1 MSFGFHSPARS
12 SVGLLMSANRTKLKR
27 IIRFEQLT
35 VLASLVGVALSLVHG
50 NLYDYFFN
58 LFSVEQIGFNFR
70 LLYLSLLLYSAL
82 AFVIFIALHLHNEQN
97 PDVRWYNYVQGW
109 SFIVIAASS
118 YEWLYSTVTQI
129 IVAIAE
135 RASVENPYTWLTKRY
150 SVIFFG
156 ALFVFWLLETRKKRF
171 VKPTGALL
179 SENA

>member
-1 MSFGFHSPARS
+1 MGTCTTISSTYSLWSRS
-12 SVGLLMSANRTKLKR
+12 ASTSGSCISVCYC
-27 IIRFEQLT
+27 I
-35 VLASLVGVALSLVHG
+35 VV
-50 NLYDYFFN
+50 
-58 LFSVEQIGFNFR
+58 
-70 LLYLSLLLYSAL
+70 L
-82 AFVIFIALHLHNEQN
+82 AFVIFIALYLHNEQN

-118 YEWLYSTVTQI
+118 YEWLYSTSRKTQI
-129 IVAIAE
+129 IAAIAE

>member
-1 MSFGFHSPARS
+1 
-12 SVGLLMSANRTKLKR
+12 LKR
-27 IIRFEQLT
+27 ISRFEQLT
-35 VLASLVGVALSLVHG
+35 VLAAIIGVALSLMHG

-58 LFSVEQIGFNFR
+58 LFSVQQIGFNFR

-109 SFIVIAASS
+109 SFMVIAASS

-135 RASVENPYTWLTKRY
+135 RTVVENPYTWLTKRY

-171 VKPTGALL
+171 MKPAAGLL
-179 SENA
+179 SKGT

>member
-1 MSFGFHSPARS
+1 
-12 SVGLLMSANRTKLKR
+12 MSADQAKLKR
-27 IIRFEQLT
+27 IMRFEQLT
-35 VLASLVGVALSLVHG
+35 VLASLVGVALALMHG

-58 LFSVEQIGFNFR
+58 MFSLEQINFNFR

-97 PDVRWYNYVQGW
+97 PDIRWYNYVQGW
-109 SFIVIAASS
+109 SFIVIAVSS
-118 YEWLYSTVTQI
+118 YEWLYSTATQI

-135 RASVENPYTWLTKRY
+135 RTAAENPYAWITKRY

-171 VKPTGALL
+171 LKRTTGLVNEDA
-179 SENA
+179 